1 MIGIPTNTRH
11 ALVSK
16 VHGELM
22 KRNIPAS
29 FIDAEE
35 VTVSFRR
42 GKRAVPNWET
52 VSVVWLDRVV
62 EKGNY
67 LHTQLRILRLLE
79 LQGFRFFNKPGPY
92 EMAYDKAATTTML
105 VSAGLLVVDTLVT
118 PDLEAAVSFLKEH
131 VVCISKPPLGFLG
144 HGSRVLLASD
154 LDASTRHFRS
164 VLNEEGGLYIQRYIV
179 PETDYRDLKLYM
191 VGDKV
196 ADACFWLPTTGE
208 KLRIGDH
215 TDKAE
220 AVAAPETCTAMAR
233 EAMRISG
240 LDFAGVDFLYD
251 AKHG

>member
-1 MIGIPTNTRH
+1 
-11 ALVSK
+11 
-16 VHGELM
+16 
-22 KRNIPAS
+22 
-29 FIDAEE
+29 
-35 VTVSFRR
+35 
-42 GKRAVPNWET
+42 
-52 VSVVWLDRVV
+52 
-62 EKGNY
+62 
-67 LHTQLRILRLLE
+67 
-79 LQGFRFFNKPGPY
+79 
-92 EMAYDKAATTTML
+92 
-105 VSAGLLVVDTLVT
+105 
-118 PDLEAAVSFLKEH
+118 
-131 VVCISKPPLGFLG
+131 
-144 HGSRVLLASD
+144 
-154 LDASTRHFRS
+154 